1 MKRVYVIAH
10 TESLHQIQG
19 LGGGWFDTSLTTRGK
34 EQAKTIAERL
44 YAALGVTGIPI
55 YCSDLKRASEVA
67 IILEEVFQ
75 GQVFSDHRL
84 REMCFGEAEG
94 KDKNWQLANFTPP
107 TGNNRMDHRVY
118 KHAETR
124 RELASR
130 ITDFMNNVETRMG
143 ETSIIVTHGFALT
156 FVILSWLRIPIEHM
170 DYANFRSHP
179 GGVTLLVEDDIF
191 RNREVSYVNNI
202 DFMK

>member
-1 MKRVYVIAH
+1 LAGRRPDRDRPLAAQGAAGRGRRVLRAAARQARAGREDLAALTEETGRMKRVYVIAH

-75 GQVFSDHRL
+75 GQVFSDRRL

-94 KDKNWQLANFTPP
+94 KDKNWQLANFTP
-107 TGNNRMDHRVY
+107 
-118 KHAETR
+118 
-124 RELASR
+124 
-130 ITDFMNNVETRMG
+130 
-143 ETSIIVTHGFALT
+143 
-156 FVILSWLRIPIEHM
+156 
-170 DYANFRSHP
+170 
-179 GGVTLLVEDDIF
+179 
-191 RNREVSYVNNI
+191 
-202 DFMK
+202 